1 MRDQP
6 FRIVCYLDEN
16 TATWNGTDWDFTPTG
31 PTTIATDLFVYK
43 ETLDVS
49 GWSKQ
54 DLTAFFANQNVQRPK
69 TYTATG
75 TINMVTDP
83 ALPDN
88 TGGIAAS
95 DTLIVSDVP
104 LTVDANLQDAGFMAH
119 DSDYTTIKLAQGILV
134 TQTINAPQQMT
145 ITDSWNYGSGEP
157 TASDT
162 LYLYRVIYIT
172 KGTRLPGDSIDFPE
186 LRYVAQGIAAEEDDY
201 VYLNRL
207 RRSYELQQS

>member
-16 TATWNGTDWDFTPTG
+16 TATYAGSPTNDWVFTPTAPHPIG
-31 PTTIATDLFVYK
+31 TGLFVYE

-75 TINMVTDP
+75 IINMTQ
-83 ALPDN
+83 PDT
-88 TGGIAAS
+88 TGGVAAS

-104 LTVDANLQDAGFMAH
+104 LTIDANLQNAGFMAH
-119 DSDYTTIKLAQGILV
+119 DSDYTTIKLAQGVLV

-145 ITDSWNYGSGEP
+145 VTDSWNYGSGEP

-162 LYLYRVIYIT
+162 LYLYRVIFIT
-172 KGTRLPGDSIDFPE
+172 KGNPAPGDAIDFPE